1 MAKVRGGEGCSGVER
16 PRRARLGRAACE
28 RGERARPRPAFSQFL
43 PPLSLPY
50 QLSALLALLAAAA
63 ATASAGYLPSEG
75 AAPLDFVS
83 FATVGR
89 GARAQTAEAS
99 GARSE
104 AAVRPPARSVPA
116 PQTASPS
123 PLDTLAGTFV
133 SRLQTMR
140 PKAEANPGATA
151 EVGGFLPG
159 AEP

>member
-1 MAKVRGGEGCSGVER
+1 
-16 PRRARLGRAACE
+16 
-28 RGERARPRPAFSQFL
+28 L
-43 PPLSLPY
+43 PPLSPLPY
-50 QLSALLALLAAAA
+50 QLSVFLALLAAAA